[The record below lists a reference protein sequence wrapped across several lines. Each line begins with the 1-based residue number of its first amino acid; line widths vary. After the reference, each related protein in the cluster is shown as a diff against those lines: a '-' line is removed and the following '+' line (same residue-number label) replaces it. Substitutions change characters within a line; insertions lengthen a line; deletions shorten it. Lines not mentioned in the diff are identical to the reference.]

1 MRRVCRT
8 SHPNIYAAGDCTNH
22 PNALLKRRLRLES
35 APNATDQGRVAAIN
49 MLGGDEQYKTVPWF
63 WSDQYASKLQAVGF
77 SSDGTQCICRGDKN
91 THQFALF
98 YFNENRLV
106 AVEAINSAKAFMA
119 GKAFR
124 PRLDHLAR

>member
-1 MRRVCRT
+1 MV
-8 SHPNIYAAGDCTNH
+8 
-22 PNALLKRRLRLES
+22 LE
-35 APNATDQGRVAAIN
+35 DH
-49 MLGGDEQYKTVPWF
+49 
-63 WSDQYASKLQAVGF
+63 ASKLQAVGF

-119 GKAFR
+119 GK
-124 PRLDHLAR
+124 RLFGRELDPHLLANPDTDLRSLIQAAG